1 MPTVTV
7 NNHEI
12 YYADSHPDGAPANG
26 STFIFIHGLGS
37 SQNYYFPILPY
48 LETQHRCI
56 ALDTYGSA
64 RSTYTG
70 QPVSIES
77 IAADVVGVLDALK
90 VAQAVVVGHSMGGLV
105 VTLLGA
111 QYADRVKAVV
121 AIGPTHPS
129 DKLASV
135 MTQRSETVSNCKPL
149 LGFSTK
155 MWKWADCQLSG
166 HGAHGQHHPQRRHR
180 HPLLAA
186 RQSPYPRVD
195 PGTEPQGLRG
205 ALPGD
210 RQSARHRLRGHLGPV
225 PADRGRGGQVSL
237 AGGVSAYF
245 RSGVEREQEDG
256 GSGADRTLAL
266 RRGAGG
272 GGRADSGVCCCF
284 VVLVG
289 RVVSYNGWRLSYNES
304 T

>member
-56 ALDTYGSA
+56 TLDTYGSA

-135 MTQRSETVSNCKPL
+135 MTQRSETVSN
-149 LGFSTK
+149 
-155 MWKWADCQLSG
+155 SG
-166 HGAHGQHHPQRRHR
+166 M
-180 HPLLAA
+180 
-186 RQSPYPRVD
+186 
-195 PGTEPQGLRG
+195 EPM
-205 ALPGD
+205 ANTIP
-210 RQSARHRLRGHLGPV
+210 
-225 PADRGRGGQVSL
+225 
-237 AGGVSAYF
+237 
-245 RSGVEREQEDG
+245 
-256 GSGADRTLAL
+256 SGATGTRCSPLAKALIRELILGQNPKGYAALCQAIAKAPAIDYAAISAPFLLIAGEEDKSASLEGCQHIFDRVSSGSKKMEVLAQI
-266 RRGAGG
+266 GHWHCVEAPEEVGG
-272 GGRADSGVCCCF
+272 LIREFAAA
-284 VVLVG
+284 L
-289 RVVSYNGWRLSYNES
+289 
-304 T
+304 